1 MIESD
6 YFEWYFLTSEW
17 RAKTSYSY
25 SFNILASIHAVKSKI
40 LSN

>member
-17 RAKTSYSY
+17 RAKTSD
-25 SFNILASIHAVKSKI
+25 SFSFTLIPQHN
-40 LSN
+40 

>member
-17 RAKTSYSY
+17 RAKTSDSF
-25 SFNILASIHAVKSKI
+25 SFNIFLI
-40 LSN
+40 LRKHT

>member
-17 RAKTSYSY
+17 RAKTSDSF
-25 SFNILASIHAVKSKI
+25 SFNISHFSF
-40 LSN
+40 